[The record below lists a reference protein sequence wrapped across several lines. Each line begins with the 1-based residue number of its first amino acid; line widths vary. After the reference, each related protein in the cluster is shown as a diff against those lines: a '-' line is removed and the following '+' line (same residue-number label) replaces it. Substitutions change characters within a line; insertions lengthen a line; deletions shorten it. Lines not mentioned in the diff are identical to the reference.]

1 MATITD
7 YRSLKTEIEAYLQR
21 NDLLDADYD
30 GFVQLCTSR
39 LNRDLDAFRLESEAS
54 LDVTS
59 GEAELPED
67 FGNILSLRMDVY
79 PNPPRY
85 YTPQAFH
92 SEFEKDWPN
101 QNPSLFTIE
110 NSLLKVKPTPDKT
123 ANAIIVYKAKLA
135 PLVDDTDTNVIL
147 LSDPDLYLYGSLI
160 ASEPRIGND
169 PRMLTWA
176 TLYDV
181 AVVAKN
187 EETRR
192 ERFPSANIR
201 MTQSARPN
209 RLRRAVTAQSSS

>member
-7 YRSLKTEIEAYLQR
+7 YRSLKTEIESYLQR

-59 GEAELPED
+59 GEAQVPDDLGE
-67 FGNILSLRMDVY
+67 IRSIRMDVY

-123 ANAIIVYKAKLA
+123 ANAIIVYESELA
-135 PLVDDTDTNVIL
+135 DLVNDTDTNEIL
-147 LSDPDLYLYGSLI
+147 KRDPDLYLYGSLI
-160 ASEPRIGND
+160 SSEPRIGND

-176 TLYDV
+176 TLYDN
-181 AVVAKN
+181 AVVARNK
-187 EETRR
+187 ETRKT
-192 ERFPSANIR
+192 RFPRGNIR

>member
-7 YRSLKTEIEAYLQR
+7 YQSLKTEVLSYLQR
-21 NDLLDADYD
+21 IDLTDADID
-30 GFVQLCTSR
+30 GFVQLCTAR
-39 LNRDLDAFRLESEAS
+39 LNRDLDAFRLESEAT

-59 GEAELPED
+59 GEAQVPD
-67 FGNILSLRMDVY
+67 NFGNILSLRMDVY

-123 ANAIIVYKAKLA
+123 ANAIIVYKAKLDL
-135 PLVDDTDTNVIL
+135 LVNDTDTNIIL
-147 LSDPDLYLYGSLI
+147 TTDPDLYLYGSLI

-169 PRMLTWA
+169 PRLLTWA
-176 TLYDV
+176 TLYDE
-181 AVVAKN
+181 AVEAKN

-192 ERFPSANIR
+192 ER
-201 MTQSARPN
+201 
-209 RLRRAVTAQSSS
+209 